1 MRIGIIGGSGIYNL
15 DGYDI
20 LDRRHILKT
29 PWGEPSADYIIAGK
43 DGLEFVFL
51 ARHGKNHDIPPHRI
65 PYRANM
71 WGFRLLEVDRIFAI
85 SAVGAVNPD
94 LEVGDVV
101 IPDQLLDMTR
111 TRGQI
116 TYYEGKFTPDGEFE
130 HPGKGKDR
138 VYHALKEKKVVHID
152 VTEPFDPQGREIAFQ
167 VLSEGGLKVVPKGTY
182 AAMEG
187 PRLETAAEIRALRIL
202 GADLVGMTAV
212 PEAFLARELEMC
224 YTLITVVTN
233 MAAGISPTKLTTE
246 EVLQVSSS
254 RKQRIIDLIY
264 EIAKRLPEDLPLEC
278 GEALKGTVM

>member
-1 MRIGIIGGSGIYNL
+1 M
-15 DGYDI
+15 
-20 LDRRHILKT
+20 
-29 PWGEPSADYIIAGK
+29 
-43 DGLEFVFL
+43 
-51 ARHGKNHDIPPHRI
+51 
-65 PYRANM
+65 
-71 WGFRLLEVDRIFAI
+71 EVDRIFAI

-94 LEVGDVV
+94 LEVGDIV

-130 HPGKGKDR
+130 HPGRGRDR
-138 VYHALKEKKVVHID
+138 VYYALKEKKVVHID
-152 VTEPFDPQGREIAFQ
+152 VTEPFDPQGRDVAFE
-167 VLSEGGLKVVPKGTY
+167 VLSEAGLEVIPKGTY

-224 YTLITVVTN
+224 YTLITIVTN

-254 RKQRIIDLIY
+254 RKQQIIDLIH
-264 EIAKRLPEDLPLEC
+264 EIAKRLPEDPPPEC
-278 GEALKGTVM
+278 SEALKGTIM